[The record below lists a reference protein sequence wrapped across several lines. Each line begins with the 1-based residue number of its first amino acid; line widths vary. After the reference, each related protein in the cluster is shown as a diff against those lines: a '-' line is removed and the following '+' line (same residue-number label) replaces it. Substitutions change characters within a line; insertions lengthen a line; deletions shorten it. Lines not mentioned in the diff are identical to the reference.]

1 MPFASDMFSI
11 SISMP
16 EMSMAS
22 QFEHD
27 QHELSLNWDTEA
39 IVERRNT
46 YYAASQRAFV
56 PYQTPLIFSH
66 GEDNFLWDEKGN
78 KYMDCLSQNLTISVG
93 YNNPVVTREVI
104 KQAQTLQHCTTMF
117 FHPMPAHYAEELTR
131 TMPAGEEWTVHLMNS
146 GAEAID
152 MAILLARSYTGNI
165 DIVSLTNAYHG
176 ATFGAQSVTGISNF
190 RHNVPQLG
198 GVQFTPVPDQYRGIH
213 GEGVEP
219 YLDDLDGTIHYA
231 TSGQLAGMFIEPVQ
245 GYGGIVPI
253 PGEYIRGAHER
264 VKAAGGLLIID
275 EVQAGIGRTGA
286 NIWSFQEH
294 DVVPDIVVAAKG
306 IGNGYPLGALIVK
319 REIAEAMARK
329 FYFHTYGANP
339 VSSAAGRAVL
349 HVIHEHNLL
358 QRATEVGGALL
369 DVLKNLKSRYEV
381 IGDVRGRGMM
391 MAVEL
396 VKNRDS
402 KEPDPET
409 MARLFEKTREFGL
422 VASKSGAY
430 RNVLR
435 ICPPLCTQM
444 DDVVFFE
451 EGINRSFESL

>member
-1 MPFASDMFSI
+1 
-11 SISMP
+11 
-16 EMSMAS
+16 MAS
-22 QFEHD
+22 QFDHD
-27 QHELSLNWDTEA
+27 QHEFEIDWSTDA
-39 IVERRNT
+39 IVERRNN

-56 PYQTPLIFSH
+56 PYQTPLIFSK
-66 GEDNFLWDEKGN
+66 GQDNYLWDEKGN

-117 FHPMPAHYAEELTR
+117 FHPVPAHFAEELTK
-131 TMPAGEEWTVHLMNS
+131 TMPAGEEWTVHLTNS

-152 MAILLARSYTGNI
+152 MALLLARSYTGNI

-176 ATFGAQSVTGISNF
+176 ATFGAQSVTGISGF

-198 GVQFTPVPDQYRGIH
+198 GVAFAPVPDQYRGIH

-231 TSGQLAGMFIEPVQ
+231 TSGKLAGMIVEPVQ
-245 GYGGIVPI
+245 GYGGIVPL
-253 PGEYIRGAHER
+253 PRGYIGGAAER
-264 VKAAGGLLIID
+264 VRAAGGLLIID
-275 EVQAGIGRTGA
+275 EVQAGMARTGDHF
-286 NIWSFQEH
+286 WSFQAH

-306 IGNGYPLGALIVK
+306 IGNGFPLAALLVR
-319 REIAEAMARK
+319 REIAETMAQK

-339 VSSAAGRAVL
+339 VSCAAGRAVL
-349 HVIHEHNLL
+349 HVIQQHELQ
-358 QRATEVGGALL
+358 QRAREVGAVMLK
-369 DVLKNLKSRYEV
+369 VLEDLQSRHEV
-381 IGDVRGRGMM
+381 IGAVRGRGMM

-396 VKNRDS
+396 VKDRSS
-402 KEPDPET
+402 KEPDAES

-435 ICPPLCTQM
+435 ICPPLCTQLQ
-444 DDVVFFE
+444 DVAVFE
-451 EGINRSFESL
+451 EAINKSFESL

>member
-1 MPFASDMFSI
+1 MT
-11 SISMP
+11 
-16 EMSMAS
+16 S
-22 QFEHD
+22 QFDHD
-27 QHELSLNWDTEA
+27 QHELSLDWDTDA

-56 PYQTPLIFSH
+56 PYRKPLIFSH
-66 GEDNFLWDEKGN
+66 GQDNYLWDEQGN
-78 KYMDCLSQNLTISVG
+78 KYLDCLSQNLTISIG

-131 TMPAGEEWTVHLMNS
+131 TMPTGEEWTVHLMNS

-152 MAILLARSYTGNI
+152 MAILLARSYTGNV
-165 DIVSLTNAYHG
+165 DLVSLTNAYHG
-176 ATFGAQSVTGISNF
+176 ATFGAQSVTGISSF

-219 YLDDLDGTIHYA
+219 YLSDLEGTIHYA

-253 PGEYIRGAHER
+253 PGDYIRGAQER

-275 EVQAGIGRTGA
+275 EVQSGVARTGDDF
-286 NIWSFQEH
+286 WSFQQH
-294 DVVPDIVVAAKG
+294 GVVPDIVVAAKG
-306 IGNGYPLGALIVK
+306 LGNGYPLAAVIVK
-319 REIAEAMARK
+319 REIAEAMGQK

-339 VSSAAGRAVL
+339 VSCAAGRSVL
-349 HVIHEHNLL
+349 HVIQKHELQ
-358 QRATEVGGALL
+358 QRASKVGAALF
-369 DVLKNLKSRYEV
+369 DVLRDLQSRHEV
-381 IGDVRGRGMM
+381 IGAVRGRGMM

-396 VKNRDS
+396 VKDRGS

-435 ICPPLCTQM
+435 ICPPLCMQM
-444 DDVVFFE
+444 DDVPVFE
-451 EGINRSFESL
+451 EAINRSFESL